1 MFLMVK
7 SVRLTL
13 NDIFTLFS
21 LVVGGGRG
29 EGRAGGNS
37 VKIRSVLHM
46 IFYDTKCYVVTKY
59 LNYLLTSKEVLGW
72 VPGVGLGVGGG
83 G

>member
-1 MFLMVK
+1 MIFL
-7 SVRLTL
+7 
-13 NDIFTLFS
+13 LFS
-21 LVVGGGRG
+21 LSWWG
-29 EGRAGGNS
+29 EGGWRVGQGGNS

-83 G
+83 WLGGSYFSLEY